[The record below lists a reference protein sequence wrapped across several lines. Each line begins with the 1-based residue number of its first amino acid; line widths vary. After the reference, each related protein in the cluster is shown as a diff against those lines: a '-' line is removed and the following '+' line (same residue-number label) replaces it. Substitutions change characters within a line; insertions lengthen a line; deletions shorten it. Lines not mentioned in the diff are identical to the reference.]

1 MVWLLL
7 LWLGGV
13 LQYDDR
19 LQLFPMKQQAL
30 V

>member
-13 LQYDDR
+13 LQHDR
-19 LQLFPMKQQAL
+19 LQLLPMKQQAL

>member
-13 LQYDDR
+13 LQYDR